1 MAQNIAKV
9 KIKNNEFTVKLSF
22 LFNSYKHTCL
32 KNSPHIDSSLI
43 FMQLIQL
50 ILLQEKF
57 LLALVFNVDY
67 TIFLQIMVFKY

>member
-1 MAQNIAKV
+1 VAQNIAKV

-32 KNSPHIDSSLI
+32 KNSPHIDSSWI
-43 FMQLIQL
+43 FMQL
-50 ILLQEKF
+50 ILLQENF